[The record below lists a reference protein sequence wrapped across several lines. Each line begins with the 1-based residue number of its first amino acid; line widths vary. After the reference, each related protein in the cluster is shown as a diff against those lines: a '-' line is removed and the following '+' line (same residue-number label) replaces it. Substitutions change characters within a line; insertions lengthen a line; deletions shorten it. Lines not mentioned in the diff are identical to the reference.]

1 MNKEGVY
8 EFYNAIILQA
18 VKDYRAALS
27 GEKVER
33 KDPVI
38 KEIEEFF
45 NSEYYKLL
53 TNVDNEIIIS
63 KIREEFEQ
71 RKIDN
76 EKHTNQRIRYIL

>member
-1 MNKEGVY
+1 MNKEG
-8 EFYNAIILQA
+8 

-45 NSEYYKLL
+45 
-53 TNVDNEIIIS
+53 
-63 KIREEFEQ
+63 KIGRA
-71 RKIDN
+71 
-76 EKHTNQRIRYIL
+76 HV